1 MYVPI
6 YTENKGIDFIHQNS
20 ILRDSSIIHHLP
32 ERIQK
37 DKIQYEITQVL
48 S

>member
-32 ERIQK
+32 DRIQK
-37 DKIQYEITQVL
+37 DKILYTITQVP